1 MSQKKKV
8 GADLTTD
15 AARAK
20 LAEAVAHVDWPNV
33 GRVCY
38 SLSQGFTWGKFDNAY
53 WRPNYN
59 QILLEI
65 DWLVDNAAVIK
76 ESLLYL
82 KENK

>member
-8 GADLTTD
+8 GDDLTVD
-15 AARAK
+15 EARTK

-59 QILLEI
+59 QILLEV
-65 DWLVDNAAVIK
+65 DWLVDNAEAVK
-76 ESLLYL
+76 QSLIRL